1 MVGKTTTY
9 FKDDKIMKNFINFLP
24 PWVETNI
31 QPAFYD
37 KESGSCIQ
45 QTARM
50 YAKVNQL
57 VRIANEQ
64 YAKIEEFI
72 AKFVELKDYV
82 EDYFENLDV
91 QEEINNKLNE
101 MAEDGTLADIIS
113 TYVSEPLETM
123 QNNINDF
130 ESNVNT
136 SINEIRAEVDAK
148 NSGSPLVASSTAGM
162 TDTSRVYVNTTDGK
176 WYYYDGDSWEI
187 GGTYQSTA
195 IAEGSITTADVSFHK
210 RSNNLYNKDGT
221 GSTQHIIKAAD
232 DDFLQNAAAS
242 YCAIVPVE
250 PNTRYF
256 VSKST
261 IGTGQRFCV
270 WETANTPAHLE
281 PIVASHGT
289 SDPTSVSQYT
299 FITTATTHFLAI
311 FYTNTN
317 AQPSIDP
324 EYVASTIMVN
334 TGTEYKNYEP
344 YYVLDINSDDIKDG
358 SIDYRDLAFSTRTAQ
373 LWNADDGTVLHILL
387 DDEHTTLVSSN
398 SSYTLVIPCEGSAT
412 YRVERFFNGKR
423 FKLWTTEDYPEVGV
437 EYVDVEGTTGQDT
450 SSYKLITTSANAKYL
465 CAFVFNSGADSP
477 TTWDEVKNL
486 VSISKGTDSIGLLPY
501 YLIPFTGSEVEDHT
515 IPVSKLEYDPSNYI
529 TATMWNTIAGVGD
542 SYTEGGMW
550 MHGAWIPDASDK
562 SLSYIACIG
571 KKNGVNYEN
580 FGVGGATT
588 RSYQTSS
595 GGLPKVLSNP
605 KADLY
610 YLGLGINDAQTL
622 GIQYLG
628 SISDIHEDYTL
639 NPDTFYGNYGRIID
653 QIKAYAPNAKFI
665 MIACMRGAD
674 MGANYD
680 TFSNAIKNIAQHYGF
695 PFIDPKTDI
704 AFQSYAMQTLSNNHP
719 TPAGYTI
726 LANIIEKQTAYE
738 VNKTP
743 SYFVDA
749 NYGSLT
755 S

>member
-1 MVGKTTTY
+1 MSK
-9 FKDDKIMKNFINFLP
+9 INFLP
-24 PWVETNI
+24 PWVETNL

-37 KESGSCIQ
+37 TESGTCLQ
-45 QTARM
+45 QTSRM

-57 VRIANEQ
+57 VRSVNEQ
-64 YAKIEEFI
+64 NETIADYVQQFI
-72 AKFVELKDYV
+72 DLRDYV

-91 QEEINNKLNE
+91 QQEINAKLNE
-101 MAEDGTLADIIS
+101 MVIDGTMTDIIS
-113 TYVSEPLETM
+113 TYLTEPLEDM
-123 QNNINDF
+123 RDDIDEF
-130 ESNVNT
+130 ETSVNQ
-136 SINEIRAEVDAK
+136 SITEMRTEVNAK
-148 NSGSPLVASSTAGM
+148 VSGSPLVASSTAGM
-162 TDTSRVYVNTTDGK
+162 TETDRVYVNTTDGN

-187 GGTYQSTA
+187 GGTYQSSG
-195 IAEGSITTADVSFHK
+195 IAEGSITVSDVAFHK
-210 RSNNLYNKDGT
+210 RSANLWNKDAT
-221 GSTQHIIKAAD
+221 GATLGLVKAYSD
-232 DDFLQNAAAS
+232 DWLQTNAAAYTAVVAVS
-242 YCAIVPVE
+242 
-250 PNTRYF
+250 PNTTYF
-256 VSKST
+256 VSRAKS
-261 IGTGQRFCV
+261 GVGNRFCV
-270 WETANTPAHLE
+270 WETENSPANLE
-281 PIVASHGT
+281 PILAAHGT
-289 SDPTSVSQYT
+289 SDPTNVTGYT
-299 FITTATTHFLAI
+299 FTTTADTHYLAI

-317 AQPSIDP
+317 AQPTLDP
-324 EYVASTIMVN
+324 DAIASTIMVN
-334 TGTEYKNYEP
+334 TGTSYAPYAP

-358 SIDYRDLAFSTRTAQ
+358 TIDYRDLAFSARTAQ
-373 LWNADDGTVLHILL
+373 LWNSKDGIALNLLL
-387 DDEHTTLVSSN
+387 DDEHTTLVSSA
-398 SSYTLVIPCEGSAT
+398 SSYTVVIPCEASTT
-412 YRVERFFNGKR
+412 YRVERFFSGKR
-423 FKLWTTEDYPEVGV
+423 FKLWTTAEYPDVGV
-437 EYVDVEGTTGQDT
+437 EYVDVVGTTGQDT
-450 SSYKLITTSANAKYL
+450 SSYKLITTGATAQYL

-477 TTWDEVKNL
+477 LTWDEVKDL
-486 VSISKGTDSIGLLPY
+486 ISISKGADSIGLMPY
-501 YLIPFTGSEVEDHT
+501 YLIPFTGAEVEDHT

-550 MHGAWIPDASDK
+550 MHGGWIPDAADK
-562 SLSYIACIG
+562 ALSYIACIG

-588 RSYQTSS
+588 RSYQTAT

-622 GIQYLG
+622 GVQYLG
-628 SISDIHEDYTL
+628 SISDIHDDYTL

-695 PFIDPKTDI
+695 PFIDPKTDF

-743 SYFVDA
+743 SYFEDA